1 MKRLILGVVALSLT
15 VAGLAQAADVYP
27 GKAPYSGPPIMGV
40 MPDGGAAFIKVAPS
54 GNIQTSPATVGC
66 SNTNLTSPDGGTDW
80 CTVQPV
86 GTVLRLGGQFT
97 ANMNYT
103 FSLNTVTYPDAGSA
117 TTGATTADKPLAA
130 GAVEFV
136 YLPSS
141 AALVDGGVPV
151 CFHLDAVD
159 VAAGARTCP

>member
-1 MKRLILGVVALSLT
+1 MKRSHQWLFSWAIV
-15 VAGLAQAADVYP
+15 LAVGMSAWAADVTP

-40 MPDGGAAFIKVAPS
+40 LPDGGAAFVKLDSS
-54 GNIQTSPATVGC
+54 GNLQSSPSTVVC
-66 SNTNLTSPDGGTDW
+66 SNTNLTSPDGGVDW

-86 GTVLRLGGQFT
+86 GTTLRVGGQFT
-97 ANMNYT
+97 ANMNYST
-103 FSLNTVTYPDAGSA
+103 SIS
-117 TTGATTADKPLAA
+117 GATTADKPLAA
-130 GAVEFV
+130 TMVEFV

-141 AALVDGGVPV
+141 AALVDGGVPL

>member
-1 MKRLILGVVALSLT
+1 MKRLILGVVALSIT

-97 ANMNYT
+97 ANMNYR
-103 FSLNTVTYPDAGSA
+103 FDIA
-117 TTGATTADKPLAA
+117 GATAADKPLAA
-130 GAVEFV
+130 GAVEFIW
-136 YLPSS
+136 LESS
-141 AALVDGGVPV
+141 KAMVDGGVPV

>member
-1 MKRLILGVVALSLT
+1 MKRLILGVVALSIT

-97 ANMNYT
+97 ANMNYR
-103 FSLNTVTYPDAGSA
+103 FDIA
-117 TTGATTADKPLAA
+117 GATAADKPLAA
-130 GAVEFV
+130 GAVEFIW
-136 YLPSS
+136 LESS
-141 AALVDGGVPV
+141 EAMVDGGVPV

>member
-1 MKRLILGVVALSLT
+1 MKRSVQWFVSCVLV
-15 VAGLAQAADVYP
+15 LAVGMSAWAADVTP

-40 MPDGGAAFIKVAPS
+40 LPDGGAAFIKVAPS
-54 GNIQTSPATVGC
+54 GNIQTSPASVSC
-66 SNTNLTSPDGGTDW
+66 SNTNLTSPDGGVDF

-86 GTVLRLGGQFT
+86 GTVLRVGGQFT
-97 ANMNYT
+97 ANMNYR
-103 FSLNTVTYPDAGSA
+103 FDIA
-117 TTGATTADKPLAA
+117 GATAADKPLAA

-136 YLPSS
+136 WLESS
-141 AALVDGGVPV
+141 KAMVDGGVPV